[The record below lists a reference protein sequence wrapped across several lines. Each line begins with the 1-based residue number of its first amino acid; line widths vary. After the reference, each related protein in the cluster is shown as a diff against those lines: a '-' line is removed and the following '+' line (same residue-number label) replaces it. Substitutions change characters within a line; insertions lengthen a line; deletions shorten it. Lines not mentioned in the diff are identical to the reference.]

1 MKLEGQPNIQSLAES
16 PPPRGRGL
24 KLCRRLHLSWIPHV
38 APPAGAWIETQSEH
52 NHSKPIGRPP
62 RGGVD

>member
-24 KLCRRLHLSWIPHV
+24 KQQL
-38 APPAGAWIETQSEH
+38 A
-52 NHSKPIGRPP
+52 HSGHCWEQCRPP